1 MSLISRAAAL
11 ALGALA
17 LAACSRGGSQGQT
30 SDQASGG
37 APPSP
42 SAAAPAPAPVPE
54 AAKPFLAQLPASYA
68 HADLE
73 NGKLHFNLC
82 KPCHTIV
89 SGGPN
94 MTGPNLYG
102 VFGRK
107 VASQPGFDYSPA
119 LKAKDWTWDEA
130 HLTQWLK
137 SPRSYVPGT
146 RMTFYGIP
154 DDEDRRDLIAYLKVA
169 SSGGPM

>member
-1 MSLISRAAAL
+1 MSPFSRAAAL
-11 ALGALA
+11 LLGALA
-17 LAACSRGGSQGQT
+17 LAACHNESSSGQV
-30 SDQASGG
+30 SGQASGG
-37 APPSP
+37 AAPPTP
-42 SAAAPAPAPVPE
+42 IPE
-54 AAKPFLAQLPASYA
+54 AAKPFIAQLPASYA

-82 KPCHTIV
+82 KPCHTVV

-102 VFGRK
+102 IFGRK
-107 VASQPGFDYSPA
+107 VASHPGFDYSPA
-119 LKAKDWTWDEA
+119 LRAKDWTWDEA
-130 HLTQWLK
+130 HLNQWLK
-137 SPRSYVPGT
+137 SPRSYVPDT

-169 SSGGPM
+169 TSGGPM

>member
-1 MSLISRAAAL
+1 MSPFSRAAAL
-11 ALGALA
+11 LLGALA
-17 LAACSRGGSQGQT
+17 LAPALAGCHGGS
-30 SDQASGG
+30 SSSQASS
-37 APPSP
+37 SP
-42 SAAAPAPAPVPE
+42 PAPAPIPQPAPIPE
-54 AAKPFLAQLPASYA
+54 AAKPLLAQLPASYA

-82 KPCHTIV
+82 KPCHTLV

-107 VASQPGFDYSPA
+107 VASHPGFDYSSA
-119 LKAKDWTWDEA
+119 LKAKDWTWDTA
-130 HLTQWLK
+130 HIDQWLK
-137 SPRSYVPGT
+137 NPRAYVPGT
-146 RMTFYGIP
+146 KMTFYGIP

>member
-1 MSLISRAAAL
+1 MSRPLRTSALLLGVLAVAGCHRAA
-11 ALGALA
+11 
-17 LAACSRGGSQGQT
+17 SSEGS
-30 SDQASGG
+30 AST
-37 APPSP
+37 P
-42 SAAAPAPAPVPE
+42 PAPAPIPE
-54 AAKPFLAQLPASYA
+54 AAKPLIAQLPAAYA

-82 KPCHTIV
+82 KPCHTV
-89 SGGPN
+89 TEGGPN

-107 VASQPGFDYSPA
+107 VASKAGFDYSAA
-119 LKAKDWTWDEA
+119 LRAKTWTWDA
-130 HLTQWLK
+130 DQLDKWVK
-137 SPRSYVPGT
+137 NPRAYVPGAH
-146 RMTFYGIP
+146 MSFYGIP

>member
-11 ALGALA
+11 LLGALA
-17 LAACSRGGSQGQT
+17 LTACSRGGGSDQASSQA

-37 APPSP
+37 ATQP
-42 SAAAPAPAPVPE
+42 APAPAPIPE
-54 AAKPFLAQLPASYA
+54 AAKPYLAQLPASYA

-82 KPCHTIV
+82 KPCHTVV

-102 VFGRK
+102 LFGRK
-107 VASQPGFDYSPA
+107 VATQPGFDYSPA

-130 HLTQWLK
+130 HLNQWLK

-146 RMTFYGIP
+146 RMSFYGIP

-169 SSGGPM
+169 TSGGPM